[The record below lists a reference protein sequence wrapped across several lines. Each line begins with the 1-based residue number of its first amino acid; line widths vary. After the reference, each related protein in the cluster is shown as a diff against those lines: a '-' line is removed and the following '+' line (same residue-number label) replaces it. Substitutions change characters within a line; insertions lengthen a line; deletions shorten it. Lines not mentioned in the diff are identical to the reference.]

1 MEQEEAQA
9 DGLNLVPILLCVN
22 AAPEWQARTLE
33 RKQEIGGGL
42 STRGA
47 CYPFFYA
54 LMHLWSAS

>member
-22 AAPEWQARTLE
+22 AATEWQARSLE
-33 RKQEIGGGL
+33 RVQRDDGGL

-47 CYPFFYA
+47 C
-54 LMHLWSAS
+54 

>member
-1 MEQEEAQA
+1 MLRR
-9 DGLNLVPILLCVN
+9 LNQFRVAGHLPQRIESDSRMRPKAFLSASN

-47 CYPFFYA
+47 C
-54 LMHLWSAS
+54 